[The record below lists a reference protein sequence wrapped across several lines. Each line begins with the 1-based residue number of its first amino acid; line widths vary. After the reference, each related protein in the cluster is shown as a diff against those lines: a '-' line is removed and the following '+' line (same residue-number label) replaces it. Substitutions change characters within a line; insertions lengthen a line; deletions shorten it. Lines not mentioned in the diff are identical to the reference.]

1 MPFPERSTQS
11 KGLRGLFID
20 RKLNLRFHALPQ
32 LALQEC
38 SFPFK
43 AGSFLPSTVQSP
55 DPQTGHTTLSCPAS
69 LDLPLSHVNSMQNC
83 CSCNSPSCGPC
94 HQQLVKNAGVHLAGR
109 SPSSNLIVFH
119 AIPKVLALQFMI
131 HNTAWVGSMQNW
143 DIGQVSRHDRSL

>member
-109 SPSSNLIVFH
+109 SPSSNL
-119 AIPKVLALQFMI
+119 ADCLPCNSKGPCLAVHDPQHSLGGFNALG
-131 HNTAWVGSMQNW
+131 HRSGLTA
-143 DIGQVSRHDRSL
+143 